1 MNIQLAGLNFRP
13 REAKDL
19 VAVLT
24 AGHELA
30 LEREPDN
37 RFDPFAVR
45 VIDPNTEIH
54 IGYVPRTASQ
64 EISSALASGADYKAI
79 LVTPDAKFP
88 IISISLPN

>member
-1 MNIQLAGLNFRP
+1 MQIQLAGLSFRP

-19 VAVLT
+19 VSILET
-24 AGHELA
+24 GHELA

-45 VIDPNTEIH
+45 IIDPNTEIH

-64 EISSALASGADYKAI
+64 EVSSALASSANYSAI
-79 LVTPDAKFP
+79 LIAPDDKFP
-88 IISISLPN
+88 LISISFSD